1 MTTANLTHIER
12 QALQSPINLADGHAR
27 QTLHPSTMSALVE
40 RFGGLMSA
48 PVDVTEIEGQFLDAL
63 TARSGVPYNR
73 PRTWIS
79 YSASIAIDIV
89 AKLLTRRGLRVGLVT
104 PTFDNLSALIE
115 RNGTELVAIPEEW
128 LTPSVDFDRL
138 STLGLTAL
146 FVVQPNNPTGTSW
159 SKATWEAVCT
169 WAAKNNIVLIGDMSF
184 RLFDVEMCWDQLEL
198 AERTG
203 ASLIVIEDTGKIMP
217 LHDTKVGVVTC
228 TPDLELELREIHEA
242 VLLNVSSI
250 DLALIT
256 VVLGGPSSA
265 VDEIQRARDL
275 VRANKQ
281 LVKAFADQHDLS
293 ILSIGGLSVEWI
305 DVGPMKA
312 QIVNACV
319 DRGLV
324 VLPGEYFHWD
334 EHEDNRGVNRV
345 RLALMRDEGVLAD
358 GLARFSDALSTI
370 LSPALS

>member
-1 MTTANLTHIER
+1 MTSENLTHIER
-12 QALQSPINLADGHAR
+12 LALHSPINLADGHAR
-27 QTLHPSTMSALVE
+27 QSLHPATLSAVVE
-40 RFGGLMSA
+40 RFSSLMSS
-48 PVDVTEIEGQFLDAL
+48 PVDVTEIEGEFLDVM
-63 TARSGVPYNR
+63 TSRSGVPYNR

-115 RNGTELVAIPEEW
+115 RNGTELVPVPEEW
-128 LTPSVDFDRL
+128 LTPTVDFDRL
-138 STLGLTAL
+138 SSLGLSAL

-159 SKATWEAVCT
+159 SQGTWQDVCT
-169 WAAKNNIVLIGDMSF
+169 WAAQNNILLVGDMSF
-184 RLFDVEMCWDQLEL
+184 RLFDPEMCWDQLEL
-198 AERTG
+198 ASRTG
-203 ASLIVIEDTGKIMP
+203 ASLILIEDTGKIVP

-228 TPDLELELREIHEA
+228 TPDLELELREIHED

-256 VVLGGPSSA
+256 VVLGGAGSG

-275 VRANKQ
+275 VRSNKQ
-281 LVKAFADQHDLS
+281 HVKAFAEQHDLT

-305 DVGPMKA
+305 DVGPKKA
-312 QIVNACV
+312 QIVSDCV
-319 DRGLV
+319 DRGLI
-324 VLPGEYFHWD
+324 VLPGEYFHWNEFD
-334 EHEDNRGVNRV
+334 RGTDRV
-345 RLALMRDEGVLAD
+345 RLALMRDEEVLRD
-358 GLARFSDALSTI
+358 GLTRFGAALSTL